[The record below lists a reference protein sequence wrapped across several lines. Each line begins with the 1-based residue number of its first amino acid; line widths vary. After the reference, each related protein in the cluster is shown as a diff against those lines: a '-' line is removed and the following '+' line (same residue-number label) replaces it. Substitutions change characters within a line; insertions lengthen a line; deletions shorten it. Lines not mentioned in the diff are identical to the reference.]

1 MAASLRETKRI
12 ATMKEIQGAAV
23 ELFSERGFA
32 KTTVEDIAR
41 KAGVG
46 PATIYRL
53 FDTKERIVIWDE
65 YDEGFM
71 EAMHSLIAANGLAA
85 ALQAL
90 CKEVDEGMDEE
101 QVRRIRARNR
111 LVESEPAL
119 QKEYVATAHEIATM
133 VATALAARANRP
145 SPSSAD
151 IAVGHVVAG
160 LFHALMVAWANQE
173 TNDRTFEGLLRDA
186 LVAIRTELSL
196 DDQEQIA
203 PGQ

>member
-1 MAASLRETKRI
+1 MTGSLRETKRI
-12 ATMKEIQGAAV
+12 ATMKRIQGAAV
-23 ELFSERGFA
+23 ELFSKHGFA

-46 PATIYRL
+46 PATVYRL
-53 FDTKERIVIWDE
+53 FDTKERIIIWDE

-71 EAMHSLIAANGLAA
+71 ETMHTLIAAEGLVP

-119 QKEYVATAHEIATM
+119 QKEYVATGQEIANM
-133 VATALAARANRP
+133 VAAALAARASRAA
-145 SPSSAD
+145 PSSGD
-151 IAVGHVVAG
+151 VAVGHVVAG
-160 LFHALMVAWANQE
+160 LFHALMVEWAKQDDGGQKFE
-173 TNDRTFEGLLRDA
+173 T
-186 LVAIRTELSL
+186 
-196 DDQEQIA
+196 
-203 PGQ
+203 